1 MKQGKIHKPNT
12 IHPLKTINN
21 MKTITITDDTY
32 NKIKKASSTISS
44 KEELQDVIKS
54 IHEDLYNYLQYP
66 M

>member
-1 MKQGKIHKPNT
+1 
-12 IHPLKTINN
+12 

-32 NKIKKASSTISS
+32 NKIKQASSTVSS

-54 IHEDLYNYLQYP
+54 IHEDLHNYLQYP